1 MRLERNTAGSED
13 VRSVF
18 LYNHGFPDSAV
29 VPNALRACG
38 QPATRVGSDEA
49 GERLYSSALPRRWG
63 DGLLQ
68 TTAAAAFVCFNTRGI
83 PGSGGDFFDKT

>member
-1 MRLERNTAGSED
+1 MRLERNTAAPED
-13 VRSVF
+13 VRTVF

-38 QPATRVGSDEA
+38 EPGSDEA

-83 PGSGGDFFDKT
+83 PGSGGNFFDKT

>member
-1 MRLERNTAGSED
+1 MRLERNTAGPED
-13 VRSVF
+13 VRTVF

-38 QPATRVGSDEA
+38 EPGSDEA

-83 PGSGGDFFDKT
+83 PGSGGDFLDKT

>member
-1 MRLERNTAGSED
+1 VRLERNTAAPED
-13 VRSVF
+13 VRTVF

-38 QPATRVGSDEA
+38 DEA